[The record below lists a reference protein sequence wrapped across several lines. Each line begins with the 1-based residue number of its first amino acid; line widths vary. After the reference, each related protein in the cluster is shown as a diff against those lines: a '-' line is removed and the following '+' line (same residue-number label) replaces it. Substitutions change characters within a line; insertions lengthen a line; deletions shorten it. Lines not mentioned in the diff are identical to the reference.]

1 MAKKEL
7 SPRRLKGYY
16 KFSKKNP
23 SRNAK
28 SYAIGESRKMKK
40 KEKRQFYDTS

>member
-16 KFSKKNP
+16 KFSKKYP
-23 SRNAK
+23 SRNAE

-40 KEKRQFYDTS
+40 KDLAQAL